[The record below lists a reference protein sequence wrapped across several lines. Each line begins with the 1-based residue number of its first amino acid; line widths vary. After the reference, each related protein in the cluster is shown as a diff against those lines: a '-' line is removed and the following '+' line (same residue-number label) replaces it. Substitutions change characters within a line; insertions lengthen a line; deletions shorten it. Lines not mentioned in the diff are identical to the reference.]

1 VLTCRWRHEHASVC
15 PRGLLEFATR
25 KNPFGDT
32 DLGVQRFQQAD
43 ASIAGATE
51 TLEYAREWITEVG
64 DRKGIPN
71 GGTLQRIDTALAR
84 LKGETA

>member
-1 VLTCRWRHEHASVC
+1 MSAPVPVRAA
-15 PRGLLEFATR
+15 LLEFATR

-32 DLGVQRFQQAD
+32 ALGVERFQQAD
-43 ASIAGATE
+43 AAVAGAIE

-71 GGTLQRIDTALAR
+71 GGTLLRIDAALAR
-84 LKGETA
+84 LKGEAA